1 MKALSKLSLITLLL
15 LPVNMLAQEK
25 KLQDSINNWIL

>member
-25 KLQDSINNWIL
+25 KSQDNINNCVL